1 MTEASRR
8 ILWGIGAVVLFQAA
22 AGAQTAPLT
31 GDAFIQPGVAT
42 NYGATPTVNVGG
54 ALGLQGLVQFDL
66 TLLPPGTTAASVSNA
81 YLRLFVNKVGAAGA
95 IFVNVATS
103 SWAESTVNGGA
114 GAPGIGAFVAGP
126 INVSVAG
133 SYISIPVTAQV
144 QAWLNGAPNNGLI
157 LTANPTSTSVFF
169 DTKESTTTSHP
180 AVLEIDLFGQTG
192 AVGAQGAPGPP
203 GPPGPTG
210 PTGAVGPQGDPGP
223 QGAPGITG
231 PTGSTGLT
239 GPTGPTGATG
249 PKGDTGATGATGPLG
264 PQGSTGLQGAQGPQG
279 TTGPTGPVGSAG
291 PQGPTG
297 NQGLQGV
304 TGPQGPTGPA
314 GLINNNFTISPVQS
328 PGALSGTL
336 TQSVILVNN
345 TSATAIAVTL
355 PPATTVGEEIELVLN
370 DYRTVGGNT
379 ANVTAVA
386 GDRIL
391 VFPGASVCPS
401 GCTNTTFP
409 VNYTAYFVSDGNHR
423 WYCIDNN

>member
-1 MTEASRR
+1 MTGASRR
-8 ILWGIGAVVLFQAA
+8 ILWGIGAAAIFQAA

-66 TLLPPGTTAASVSNA
+66 TTLPPGTTAANVSSA

-103 SWAESTVNGGA
+103 SWTESTVNGAG

-144 QAWLNGAPNNGLI
+144 QAWLGGAPNNGLI

-180 AVLEIDLFGQTG
+180 AVLEIDVFGQSGATG
-192 AVGAQGAPGPP
+192 APGAAGPAGPTGPTGPIGATGAQGDPGPAGATGTT
-203 GPPGPTG
+203 GPAGGTGPIGPTG
-210 PTGAVGPQGDPGP
+210 PTGAAGAKGDTGSTGPAGPTGPQGNPGLAGAPGP
-223 QGAPGITG
+223 QGAV
-231 PTGSTGLT
+231 
-239 GPTGPTGATG
+239 
-249 PKGDTGATGATGPLG
+249 
-264 PQGSTGLQGAQGPQG
+264 
-279 TTGPTGPVGSAG
+279 GPTGPVGNAG

-297 NQGLQGV
+297 SQGLPGV

-314 GLINNNFTISPVQS
+314 GLINNNFTISPVQA
-328 PGALSGTL
+328 PGTLPNTL

-345 TSATAIAVTL
+345 TSNSLVPVTL
-355 PPATTVGEEIELVLN
+355 PAATTVGEEIELVLN
-370 DYRTVGGNT
+370 DYRTIGGFT
-379 ANVTAVA
+379 ASVSAGA
-386 GDRIL
+386 GDRIF
-391 VFPGASVCPS
+391 VFPGATVCAS